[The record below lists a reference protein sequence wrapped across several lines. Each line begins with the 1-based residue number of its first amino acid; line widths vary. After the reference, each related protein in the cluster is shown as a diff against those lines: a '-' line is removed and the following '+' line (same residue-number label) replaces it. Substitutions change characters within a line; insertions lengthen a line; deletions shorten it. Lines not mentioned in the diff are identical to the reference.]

1 VAGDHELSEPPVEDL
16 VDLTGMTLERIRQ
29 LCDPSADLD
38 PDGVANRPVLRRA
51 LLRIRR
57 ETAQGEQ
64 TFAGFNDYIF

>member
-1 VAGDHELSEPPVEDL
+1 MSEPPAEDSSAL

-38 PDGVANRPVLRRA
+38 PDGLANRPVLRRA

-57 ETAQGEQ
+57 EAAQGEE
-64 TFAGFNDYIF
+64 TFAGFSNHIF